1 MCFRKVE
8 TVRKFPYLNQDA
20 IHAFESKLYQILST
34 YNLGLKNTVLSKK
47 IDQKRLLRSRKKYL
61 NLAIIAK
68 NSEHLKI
75 RSGNIV

>member
-47 IDQKRLLRSRKKYL
+47 NRSKTAFEVSKKVFESSNY
-61 NLAIIAK
+61 
-68 NSEHLKI
+68 SEEF
-75 RSGNIV
+75 